1 MKKLTLILLLIPIL
15 NNGQLLSDLCNVD
28 SIDQFKRAA
37 TESNYEKV
45 VENDEY
51 ISYALKPIGK
61 EDPETMKSV
70 ALAMYSP
77 KEDVLSWFFD
87 MSEVLQEMNYEQI
100 YKGVKMCCSFLKIT
114 NVEGTDY
121 ATYEVTCGR
130 GKEQFGF
137 AIEDGIGKIIRF

>member
-70 ALAMYSP
+70 ALAMYLP

-87 MSEVLQEMNYEQI
+87 MSEVLQKINYEQI
-100 YKGVKMCCSFLKIT
+100 YKAVKRCCNYLKIT